1 MPRGMAAGYTMH
13 LPEEYRMHMSR
24 RQMFEELV
32 VLLAGRVAEE
42 TALDDICTG
51 ASNDIERAT
60 QTARDR
66 VTPGS
71 YTHLADVNVL
81 FNPQMQN
88 LPYSLEAEQSIL
100 GGILL
105 EPETVSEVMEYITR
119 PEMFYRKQHQG
130 LFSVLINMFNI
141 NRTIDFVT
149 VLDEV
154 DRAGIFDSPENA
166 KGYLVQLMGLVPT
179 TANILDYCR
188 IVQEKYYIRTLMLA
202 CTEVISKANDGD
214 VDARQLLDLA
224 EQKIYDIRQG
234 KDASAMEK
242 IDTVII
248 AAYDRLLKLTGENK
262 EEYEG
267 LRTGFSRLD
276 MLTAGL
282 NKSDLILIA
291 ARPGMGKSSFAMN
304 IAINVAKRYNR
315 EVAIFSLEMSNEQLI
330 LRALA

>member
-1 MPRGMAAGYTMH
+1 
-13 LPEEYRMHMSR
+13 
-24 RQMFEELV
+24 
-32 VLLAGRVAEE
+32 
-42 TALDDICTG
+42 
-51 ASNDIERAT
+51 
-60 QTARDR
+60 
-66 VTPGS
+66 
-71 YTHLADVNVL
+71 
-81 FNPQMQN
+81 
-88 LPYSLEAEQSIL
+88 
-100 GGILL
+100 
-105 EPETVSEVMEYITR
+105 
-119 PEMFYRKQHQG
+119 
-130 LFSVLINMFNI
+130 
-141 NRTIDFVT
+141 
-149 VLDEV
+149 
-154 DRAGIFDSPENA
+154 
-166 KGYLVQLMGLVPT
+166 
-179 TANILDYCR
+179 
-188 IVQEKYYIRTLMLA
+188 MLA

-304 IAINVAKRYNR
+304 MAINVAKRYKMCIRDRCAAIRELLKEPQQQYEGNR
-315 EVAIFSLEMSNEQLI
+315 CKKAAKRQKTPAKEAAVGTQGAKEK
-330 LRALA
+330 